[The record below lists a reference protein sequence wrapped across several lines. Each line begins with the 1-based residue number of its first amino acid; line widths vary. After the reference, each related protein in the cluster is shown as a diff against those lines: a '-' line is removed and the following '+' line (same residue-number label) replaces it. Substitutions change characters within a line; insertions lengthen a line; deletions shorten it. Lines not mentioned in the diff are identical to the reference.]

1 MTTSHNADNIKQ
13 VTIVINGRNRVVN
26 CASDEVETLEHAEK
40 ALNSMIQD
48 IRRQTPQIDNEE
60 LYMLCALN
68 LSSQAEQLKQVLE
81 REQAASRTVQHML
94 EVLHKVQPQ
103 PAADIQTGAPIESQ

>member
-1 MTTSHNADNIKQ
+1 MTTSNNADNIKP

-26 CASDEVETLEHAEK
+26 CASDEVETLERAEK
-40 ALNSMIQD
+40 ALNAMIQD

-68 LSSQAEQLKQVLE
+68 LTSQAEQLKQALE
-81 REQAASRTVQHML
+81 REQAASHTVQHML
-94 EVLHKVQPQ
+94 EVLQNIQPRST
-103 PAADIQTGAPIESQ
+103 ADA